1 MRGEIK
7 VKGVVLRKKRLK
19 EKDLQVILFT
29 EEQGKILA
37 FAKGVQKI
45 TSRRLSHL
53 DTGNLIKARV
63 IQKGDFYYLSETSLI
78 SGFSSIKE
86 NLRKISDFFFVLKII
101 EKLSPER
108 QKDKLLFQLLL
119 KTIKEINEGLFN
131 REMFIENLAKL
142 SGMDKQE
149 ILEIV

>member
-101 EKLSPER
+101 EKLSPEG

-119 KTIKEINEGLFN
+119 KTIKEINTGLFN
-131 REMFIENLAKL
+131 RDVFIENLAKL
-142 SGMDKQE
+142 SGMDKEE
-149 ILEIV
+149 ILEMV